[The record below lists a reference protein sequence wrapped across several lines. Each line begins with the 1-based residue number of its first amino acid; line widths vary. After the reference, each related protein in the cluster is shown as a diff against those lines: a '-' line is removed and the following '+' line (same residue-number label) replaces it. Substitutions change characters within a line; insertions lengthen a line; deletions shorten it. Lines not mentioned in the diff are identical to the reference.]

1 MSTNIS
7 DMRDSLTV
15 YVSTD
20 CGKSW
25 GAPKLTVKRANLIKA
40 GQIETWYVPN
50 ANDVWTNAT
59 IALNATYAVANVRF
73 RFRYTSGQFTNNFY
87 LDDFNIS
94 GVVSIDEL
102 KNQNNILNVSPNPFF
117 NEANITLNINRTEKV
132 TIDLMDI
139 TGRKIRNVFDGIQS
153 NQTGNYKL
161 EKQNLSQ
168 GIYLVKAQIGGN
180 QIFKKV
186 IIE

>member
-1 MSTNIS
+1 
-7 DMRDSLTV
+7 
-15 YVSTD
+15 
-20 CGKSW
+20 
-25 GAPKLTVKRANLIKA
+25 
-40 GQIETWYVPN
+40 
-50 ANDVWTNAT
+50 
-59 IALNATYAVANVRF
+59 
-73 RFRYTSGQFTNNFY
+73 
-87 LDDFNIS
+87 
-94 GVVSIDEL
+94 
-102 KNQNNILNVSPNPFF
+102 
-117 NEANITLNINRTEKV
+117 
-132 TIDLMDI
+132 MDI